1 MCQSFLSV
9 RCGDI
14 RMTLLAMING
24 RLKVSDAFFGMR
36 IVLCLLCRLSMLEHG
51 FGMRYEHISMTLLA
65 VLNGFL
71 RMADGLGQ
79 MILG

>member
-1 MCQSFLSV
+1 
-9 RCGDI
+9 
-14 RMTLLAMING
+14 
-24 RLKVSDAFFGMR
+24 
-36 IVLCLLCRLSMLEHG
+36 MLERG